1 MSAVFFIIM
10 AVKDNP
16 MQSQKI
22 QFSEEKET
30 LLVTLFSKA
39 WAARQTPPLL
49 EDAKAIE
56 MVNSID
62 YDFSRLHISH
72 GTIVTMALRA
82 KRMDEY
88 VRAYLGQS
96 EAPLV
101 LHLGCGLD
109 SRISRVAPASGR
121 WYDLD
126 YPEVID
132 LRRHFFTKTEHYRM
146 IPSSVIDWGWLDKVE
161 SQPQA
166 FIIAEGLVMYL
177 NREDV
182 VTLFSRL
189 QERFPGS
196 EICFDAYSTLTAN
209 NINRHPSIKKTG
221 AKIYWGVDD
230 AREIESWVPGM
241 RLLEEWYF
249 TQSQDIDHLPLVDRL
264 LFKITG
270 AFEVVNKAHRVL
282 RFAL

>member
-1 MSAVFFIIM
+1 
-10 AVKDNP
+10 

-39 WAARQTPPLL
+39 WAARQTPALL
-49 EDAKAIE
+49 QDTKAIE
-56 MVNSID
+56 MVDSID
-62 YDFSRLHISH
+62 YDFSRLRISH
-72 GTIVTMALRA
+72 GTILTMALRA

-88 VRAYLGQS
+88 VRAYLEESGS
-96 EAPLV
+96 PLV

-109 SRISRVAPASGR
+109 SRISRVAPAAGR

-132 LRRHFFTKTEHYRM
+132 LRRNFFNETEHYRM
-146 IPSSVIDWGWLDKVE
+146 IPSSVTDWRWLDEVE

-166 FIIAEGLVMYL
+166 YIIAEGLVMYL
-177 NREDV
+177 TRNDAV
-182 VTLFSRL
+182 MLFKRL

-196 EICFDAYSTLTAN
+196 EICFDAYSTLTAR
-209 NINRHPSIKKTG
+209 NINHHPSIKKTG

-249 TQSQDIDHLPLVDRL
+249 TQSQGIAQLPLVDRL

>member
-1 MSAVFFIIM
+1 
-10 AVKDNP
+10 

-22 QFSEEKET
+22 QLSEEKET

-49 EDAKAIE
+49 QDEKAIE
-56 MVNSID
+56 MVDSID
-62 YDFSRLHISH
+62 YDFSRLRISH

-82 KRMDEY
+82 KRMDDY
-88 VRAYLGQS
+88 VRSYL
-96 EAPLV
+96 ARADVPLV

-109 SRISRVAPASGR
+109 SRSNRVEPAAGR

-132 LRRHFFTKTEHYRM
+132 LRRYFFTETEHYRM
-146 IPSSVIDWGWLDKVE
+146 IPSSVTEWGWLYEVE

-177 NREDV
+177 TRDDA
-182 VTLFSRL
+182 VTLFRRL

-196 EICFDAYSTLTAN
+196 EICFDVYSTLTAN

-230 AREIESWVPGM
+230 AHEIENWVPGM

>member
-1 MSAVFFIIM
+1 
-10 AVKDNP
+10 
-16 MQSQKI
+16 MQRQKI

-30 LLVTLFSKA
+30 LLVTLYSKA

-49 EDAKAIE
+49 EDAKAIQMIE
-56 MVNSID
+56 AID
-62 YDFSRLHISH
+62 YNFSRLRISH
-72 GTIVTMALRA
+72 GTILTMALRA

-109 SRISRVAPASGR
+109 SRISRVAPATGS

-132 LRRHFFTKTEHYRM
+132 LRRHFFTEMEHYRM
-146 IPSSVIDWGWLDKVE
+146 IPSSVTDWRWLDEVE
-161 SQPQA
+161 CQPHA
-166 FIIAEGLVMYL
+166 LIVAEGLVMYL
-177 NREDV
+177 TLDEV
-182 VTLFSRL
+182 VTLFRRL

-196 EICFDAYSTLTAN
+196 EICFDAYSTLTAR

-249 TQSQDIDHLPLVDRL
+249 TQSQDIAHLPLVDRV

-270 AFEVVNKAHRVL
+270 AFEVINKAHRVL